1 MRLVGI
7 TGRAGA
13 GKSFV
18 AARLTDYE
26 LASFATPLKVMAA
39 QFLIQNYD
47 YSKQDVLF
55 FMNNKQRKM
64 PELGVTMRHLLQTLG
79 TEWGRKL
86 IDPFIWVNI
95 AADRIAEALD
105 EDNVVVDDV
114 RFEAE
119 ATMIRGFGGLII
131 HVLDGVERFD
141 NHESEAGIALAKR
154 DVVIVND
161 GTELEL
167 MTKVNAE
174 IDQFYGNTDR
184 LLALCHS
191 PCWSYRA

>member
-26 LASFATPLKVMAA
+26 LVSFATPLKVMAA

-55 FMNNKQRKM
+55 FMNNKRRKI

-95 AADRIAEALD
+95 AADRIAKVLD
-105 EDNVVVDDV
+105 EVKIKANKK
-114 RFEAE
+114 
-119 ATMIRGFGGLII
+119 I
-131 HVLDGVERFD
+131 
-141 NHESEAGIALAKR
+141 LA
-154 DVVIVND
+154 
-161 GTELEL
+161 
-167 MTKVNAE
+167 
-174 IDQFYGNTDR
+174 
-184 LLALCHS
+184 
-191 PCWSYRA
+191 